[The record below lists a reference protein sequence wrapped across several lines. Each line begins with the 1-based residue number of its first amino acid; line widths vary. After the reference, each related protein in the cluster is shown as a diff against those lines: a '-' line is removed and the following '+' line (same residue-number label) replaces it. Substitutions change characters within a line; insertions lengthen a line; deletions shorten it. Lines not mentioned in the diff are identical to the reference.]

1 MYFLSFF
8 KTRLVNQSDFNR
20 VVIDLCPARFIKMLG
35 EEFSAVTTDVVLGDT
50 LNVIPTCATVAPSRS
65 EVVGRLMHLA
75 SNDGHNSIG
84 SLWAR
89 ID

>member
-1 MYFLSFF
+1 
-8 KTRLVNQSDFNR
+8 
-20 VVIDLCPARFIKMLG
+20 MLG
-35 EEFSAVTTDVVLGDT
+35 EEFSAVAADVVLGDT
-50 LNVIPTCATVAPSRS
+50 LKIIPTCATVTPSRS
-65 EVVGRLMHLA
+65 EFMGRLVHLA